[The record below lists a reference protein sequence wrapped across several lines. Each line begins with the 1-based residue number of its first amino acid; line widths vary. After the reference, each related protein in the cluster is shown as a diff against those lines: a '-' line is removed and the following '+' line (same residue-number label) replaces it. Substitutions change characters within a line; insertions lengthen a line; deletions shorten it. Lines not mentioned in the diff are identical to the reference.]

1 MPEELFDIVDDQD
14 RVIGQMARSEVHRR
28 KLLHRA
34 VSIFVFD
41 SRGRLL
47 LQQRSAT
54 KDEYPLCYTSSA
66 SGHVTAGEDYDE
78 TAPRE
83 MQEELGLMSPI
94 ERLAKF
100 PAGPETAN
108 EFTVLY
114 RTVTDTPPQFD
125 PGEIAGGAFYELAE
139 IAEWLART
147 PEQFSPP
154 FRIAFEWYRRQEREN
169 PTGLVPVVPGLC
181 TTPAKK

>member
-14 RVIGQMARSEVHRR
+14 RVTGQMVRSEVHRR

-66 SGHVTAGEDYDE
+66 SGHVSAGETYDE

-83 MQEELGLMSPI
+83 LQEELGLTSPI

-114 RTVTDTPPQFD
+114 RTITDTPPLFD
-125 PGEIAGGAFYELAE
+125 PVEIAGGAFYELSE
-139 IAEWLART
+139 IDEWLTRT

-154 FRIAFEWYRRQEREN
+154 FRIAYLWYRTSF
-169 PTGLVPVVPGLC
+169 PSHPPSV
-181 TTPAKK
+181 

>member
-1 MPEELFDIVDDQD
+1 MPEELFDIVDEHD
-14 RVIGQMARSEVHRR
+14 RVLGQMPRSEVHRR

-47 LQQRSAT
+47 LQQRSAA

-66 SGHVTAGEDYDE
+66 SGHVTAGETYDE

-83 MQEELGLMSPI
+83 LAEELGLTSPV

-100 PAGPETAN
+100 PAGPATAN

-114 RTVTDTPPQFD
+114 RTITDVPPRFD
-125 PGEIAGGAFYELAE
+125 PDEIAGGAFYELVE
-139 IAEWLART
+139 IDEWLARA

-154 FRIAFEWYRRQEREN
+154 FRIAFEWYRTHFLPSRLRGEGHD
-169 PTGLVPVVPGLC
+169 PF
-181 TTPAKK
+181 

>member
-1 MPEELFDIVDDQD
+1 MEEIFDIVDDQD
-14 RVIGQMARSEVHRR
+14 RVIGQAPRSEVHRR

-41 SRGRLL
+41 SQGRLL

-66 SGHVTAGEDYDE
+66 SGHLSAGEDYDDA
-78 TAPRE
+78 APRE
-83 MQEELGLMSPI
+83 LQEELGLTTPL

-100 PAGPETAN
+100 PAGPDTAN

-114 RTVTDTPPQFD
+114 RTVTDQPPQFD
-125 PGEIAGGAFYELAE
+125 PEEIAGGRFCELAE
-139 IAEWLART
+139 IDAWLMRA

-154 FRIAFEWYRRQEREN
+154 FQVAYQWYRAN
-169 PTGLVPVVPGLC
+169 V
-181 TTPAKK
+181 TP

>member
-1 MPEELFDIVDDQD
+1 MEELFDIVDDQD
-14 RVIGQMARSEVHRR
+14 RVIGQMARSEVHRQ

-34 VSIFVFD
+34 VSIFVFN
-41 SRGRLL
+41 SRGQLL

-66 SGHVTAGEDYDE
+66 SGHVTAGENYDE

-83 MQEELGLMSPI
+83 MQEELGLTSPV
-94 ERLAKF
+94 ERLAIF

-114 RTVTDTPPQFD
+114 RTITDTPPQFD
-125 PGEIAGGAFYELAE
+125 PGEIAGGAFYDLTE
-139 IAEWLART
+139 IDEWLARS

-154 FRIAFEWYRRQEREN
+154 FRIAYQWYRASYPNHPQSD
-169 PTGLVPVVPGLC
+169 
-181 TTPAKK
+181 

>member
-1 MPEELFDIVDDQD
+1 MSEEIFDIVDDQD
-14 RVIGQMARSEVHRR
+14 RVIGQAPRSEVHRR

-47 LQQRSAT
+47 LQQRSAA

-66 SGHVTAGEDYDE
+66 SGHVTAGETYDE

-83 MQEELGLMSPI
+83 LEEELGLTTAI

-114 RTVTDTPPQFD
+114 RSITDTPPRFD
-125 PGEIAGGAFYELAE
+125 PSEIAGGAFYELAE
-139 IAEWLART
+139 IDEWLVRK
-147 PEQFSPP
+147 PDEFSPP
-154 FRIAFEWYRRQEREN
+154 FRICFRWYQQWLKGASRVT
-169 PTGLVPVVPGLC
+169 TGFPN
-181 TTPAKK
+181 KE

>member
-28 KLLHRA
+28 KLFHRA

-66 SGHVTAGEDYDE
+66 SGHVSTGETYDE

-83 MQEELGLMSPI
+83 LQEELGLTTPV

-100 PAGPETAN
+100 PARPETAN

-114 RTVTDTPPQFD
+114 RTITDTPPQFD
-125 PGEIAGGAFYELAE
+125 PDEIAGGAFYELTE
-139 IAEWLART
+139 IADWLTRT
-147 PEQFSPP
+147 PDQFSPP
-154 FRIAFEWYRRQEREN
+154 FRIAFEWYRANQSLS
-169 PTGLVPVVPGLC
+169 PSSAVYFP
-181 TTPAKK
+181 PAEFPK

>member
-1 MPEELFDIVDDQD
+1 MPEELFDIVDEHD
-14 RVIGQMARSEVHRR
+14 RVLGKMPRSEVHRR

-47 LQQRSAT
+47 LQQRSAA

-66 SGHVTAGEDYDE
+66 SGHVTAGETYDE

-83 MQEELGLMSPI
+83 LAEELGLTSPV

-100 PAGPETAN
+100 PAGP
-108 EFTVLY
+108 
-114 RTVTDTPPQFD
+114 DGQ
-125 PGEIAGGAFYELAE
+125 
-139 IAEWLART
+139 
-147 PEQFSPP
+147 
-154 FRIAFEWYRRQEREN
+154 RIQIGRAH
-169 PTGLVPVVPGLC
+169 V
-181 TTPAKK
+181 

>member
-1 MPEELFDIVDDQD
+1 MSEELFDIVDDQD
-14 RVIGQMARSEVHRR
+14 RVIGQMARSEVHRQ

-34 VSIFVFD
+34 VSIFVFN
-41 SRGRLL
+41 SRGQLL

-66 SGHVTAGEDYDE
+66 SGHVTAGENYDE

-83 MQEELGLMSPI
+83 MQEELGLTSPV

-114 RTVTDTPPQFD
+114 RTITDTPPQFD
-125 PGEIAGGAFYELAE
+125 PGEIAGGGFYVLTE
-139 IAEWLART
+139 IDQWLTRS

-154 FRIAFEWYRRQEREN
+154 FRIAYQWYRARF
-169 PTGLVPVVPGLC
+169 PTHPPGD
-181 TTPAKK
+181 

>member
-14 RVIGQMARSEVHRR
+14 RVISQAPRSEVHRR
-28 KLLHRA
+28 KLFHRA

-41 SRGRLL
+41 SQGRLL

-54 KDEYPLCYTSSA
+54 KDEFPLCYTSSA

-83 MQEELGLMSPI
+83 LQEELALTTPI

-114 RTVTDTPPQFD
+114 RTTTDLLPQFD
-125 PGEIAGGAFYELAE
+125 PDEIAGGAFYELSE
-139 IAEWLART
+139 IDEWLARA

-154 FRIAFEWYRRQEREN
+154 FRSAYLWYR
-169 PTGLVPVVPGLC
+169 
-181 TTPAKK
+181 AKFR

>member
-1 MPEELFDIVDDQD
+1 MSEELFDIVDDQD
-14 RVIGQMARSEVHRR
+14 RVIGQMARSEVHRQ

-34 VSIFVFD
+34 VSIFVFN
-41 SRGRLL
+41 SRGQLL

-66 SGHVTAGEDYDE
+66 SGHVTAGENYDE

-83 MQEELGLMSPI
+83 MQEELGLTSPV

-114 RTVTDTPPQFD
+114 RTVTDAPPQFD
-125 PGEIAGGAFYELAE
+125 TGEIAGGAFYDLKE
-139 IAEWLART
+139 IDQWLERS
-147 PEQFSPP
+147 PDQFSPP
-154 FRIAFEWYRRQEREN
+154 FRIAYLWYRSN
-169 PTGLVPVVPGLC
+169 CSPH
-181 TTPAKK
+181 PACD

>member
-1 MPEELFDIVDDQD
+1 MAEELFDIVDDQD
-14 RVIGQMARSEVHRR
+14 QVIGQLARSEVHRR

-34 VSIFVFD
+34 VSIFVFN
-41 SRGRLL
+41 SRGQLL
-47 LQQRSAT
+47 LQLRSAT

-66 SGHVTAGEDYDE
+66 SGHVSAGETYDE

-83 MQEELGLMSPI
+83 LQEELGLTSPI
-94 ERLAKF
+94 ERLMKF

-114 RTVTDTPPQFD
+114 RTVTDSPPQFD
-125 PGEIAGGAFYELAE
+125 PGEIAGGAYYELAE
-139 IAEWLART
+139 IDDWLVRT

-154 FRIAFEWYRRQEREN
+154 FRVAFEWYREN
-169 PTGLVPVVPGLC
+169 C
-181 TTPAKK
+181 R

>member
-1 MPEELFDIVDDQD
+1 MEELFDIVDDQD

-28 KLLHRA
+28 KLFHRA

-66 SGHVTAGEDYDE
+66 SGHVSSGEDYDE

-83 MQEELGLMSPI
+83 LQEELGLKTPV
-94 ERLAKF
+94 ERLVKF

-114 RTVTDTPPQFD
+114 RTVTDTPPRFD

-139 IAEWLART
+139 IDEWLARD

-154 FRIAFEWYRRQEREN
+154 FRVAYLWYRTSL
-169 PTGLVPVVPGLC
+169 PSLPSSV
-181 TTPAKK
+181 

>member
-1 MPEELFDIVDDQD
+1 MEGGVEPPHSKMEEIFDIVDDQD
-14 RVIGQMARSEVHRR
+14 RVIGQRPRSEVHRR
-28 KLLHRA
+28 KFWHRA

-66 SGHVTAGEDYDE
+66 SGHVSAGEDYDE

-83 MQEELGLMSPI
+83 LQEELGLTTPL

-114 RTVTDTPPQFD
+114 RSITDTPPRFD
-125 PGEIAGGAFYELAE
+125 PSEIASGAFYELTE
-139 IAEWLART
+139 IDEWLVRK
-147 PEQFSPP
+147 PEEFSPP
-154 FRIAFEWYRRQEREN
+154 FRICFRWYQHWLKGEGDLLR
-169 PTGLVPVVPGLC
+169 
-181 TTPAKK
+181 